1 MLAALTSSGNFQLT
15 VKNEAIEYPRS
26 IIRRPFSL
34 AHCLK
39 PTTFPSLSLW
49 FIGQFN
55 STSNMTTF
63 FHKIASQGN
72 SMQTGTVDSGANTK
86 RGAVDTE
93 IVQQSNQSITSSS
106 SITDATSVPCRD
118 SSLQRLLSEAV
129 DDAQSSVLRI
139 EPCRCAILRCLF
151 YHWQL

>member
-1 MLAALTSSGNFQLT
+1 MSYADRSRWLTTSNQQLFHH
-15 VKNEAIEYPRS
+15 Y
-26 IIRRPFSL
+26 
-34 AHCLK
+34 LK
-39 PTTFPSLSLW
+39 R

-63 FHKIASQGN
+63 FTVNRKLLH
-72 SMQTGTVDSGANTK
+72 SMQTGTVDSGAKAK

-106 SITDATSVPCRD
+106 SITDATSVPCHD

-151 YHWQL
+151 CHWQL